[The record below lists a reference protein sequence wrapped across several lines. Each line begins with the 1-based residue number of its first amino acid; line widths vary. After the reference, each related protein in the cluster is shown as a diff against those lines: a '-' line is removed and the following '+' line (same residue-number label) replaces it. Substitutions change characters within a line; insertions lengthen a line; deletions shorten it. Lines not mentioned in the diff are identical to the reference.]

1 MTDLWVPNRAAEA
14 IFSAQHAERDEREQA
29 FIRRLKAVD
38 PRLGLFRAKVDDP
51 ENELIAG
58 MYYVYRLNDG
68 GDAAF
73 WEIRDPIT
81 GGFYEPDEAVIEAF
95 RRWDANTHGSTA
107 ADRREARERKRKER
121 VKREEEWRD
130 RKRWEMQEQADFL
143 FRCQVPI
150 TDGVIGKVKKAAA

>member
-1 MTDLWVPNRAAEA
+1 MADLWIPNSAAEA
-14 IFSAQHAERDEREQA
+14 ILGANAEQEAERIIT
-29 FIRRLKAVD
+29 FTRRLKAVD
-38 PRLGLFRAKVDDP
+38 SRLGLFMANVDDP
-51 ENELIAG
+51 ENDIRAG
-58 MYYVYRLNDG
+58 FYYVYRHNEDG
-68 GDAAF
+68 TTAF
-73 WEIRDPIT
+73 WEIRHPVG